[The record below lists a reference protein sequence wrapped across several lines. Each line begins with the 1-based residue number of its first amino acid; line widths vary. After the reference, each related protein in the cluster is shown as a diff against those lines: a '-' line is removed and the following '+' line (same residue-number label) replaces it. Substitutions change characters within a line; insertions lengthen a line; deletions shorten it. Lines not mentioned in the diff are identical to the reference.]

1 MLDFSA
7 SRTHCSSYK
16 PSARPVFVAKQVTLG
31 SEPLCRRGAK
41 QGHLW
46 DQRASIF
53 NIRCVPSFALFAKG
67 GGRYKPL
74 HFNPIF
80 HRHNGRN
87 AM

>member
-7 SRTHCSSYK
+7 SRTHRTSYK

-46 DQRASIF
+46 DQRVSIL
-53 NIRCVPSFALFAKG
+53 NIRCAPSFTALCEG
-67 GGRYKPL
+67 WGRCKPL
-74 HFNPIF
+74 HFNLIF
-80 HRHNGRN
+80 HRP
-87 AM
+87 